1 MCGIQRD
8 AVGPFDPSEPLP
20 APIGELEEAAVGAV
34 DVHPQRFGLRD
45 VGDVAEGIDRAGVRR
60 ADGRDHEERTAA
72 RRAVFADHRAEGIGI
87 HPKFPVGRDQAEV
100 APGEPGDRRRLR
112 VARMRLIGA
121 VVRTV
126 EEVLAELRVSR
137 GHERG
142 EVGERTARREEAL
155 RRLGREVEERA
166 HPPGHVLF
174 DLDDRRARLPQ
185 AVEPIERLC
194 QELRER
200 GREQTAAGD
209 VGEVPGP
216 AELVRVASGLD
227 RVLEEPIEV
236 PVGVLGWCRL
246 ELGRDLQRVS
256 GVLGGSV
263 LQPADPPHHGV
274 QDGPAHRPHL
284 LGRRVE
290 RETARTHA
298 SSRATAS
305 SRACDASATSSTAR
319 SNASR
324 CRADGCRKPL
334 TLRTN
339 WSAASRTSSGG
350 ATSEPSRRRLMLLH
364 MQSRYRD
371 GRLNDG

>member
-1 MCGIQRD
+1 MG
-8 AVGPFDPSEPLP
+8 
-20 APIGELEEAAVGAV
+20 
-34 DVHPQRFGLRD
+34 
-45 VGDVAEGIDRAGVRR
+45 
-60 ADGRDHEERTAA
+60 
-72 RRAVFADHRAEGIGI
+72 
-87 HPKFPVGRDQAEV
+87 
-100 APGEPGDRRRLR
+100 
-112 VARMRLIGA
+112 LIGA
-121 VVRTV
+121 VVGAV
-126 EEVLAELRVSR
+126 EEILPEPGVPR

-142 EVGERTARREEAL
+142 EVGERTPRREQPL
-155 RRLGREVEERA
+155 RRLGRELEQRT
-166 HPPGHVLF
+166 HPPSDVLF
-174 DLDDRRARLPQ
+174 DLDDGRARLPQ
-185 AVEPIERLC
+185 PVEPIERLR

-209 VGEVPGP
+209 VGEVPRP
-216 AELVRVASGLD
+216 AELVRVAGGLD
-227 RVLEEPIEV
+227 RVLEEPVEV
-236 PVGVLGWCRL
+236 PVGVLGRCRL
-246 ELGRDLQRVS
+246 ELGRDLQRVLR
-256 GVLGGSV
+256 VLGGSP
-263 LQPADPPHHGV
+263 LEPTDPPDHGV

-284 LGRRVE
+284 PGSRVE
-290 RETARTHA
+290 CETARTHA

-371 GRLNDG
+371 RPLNDG